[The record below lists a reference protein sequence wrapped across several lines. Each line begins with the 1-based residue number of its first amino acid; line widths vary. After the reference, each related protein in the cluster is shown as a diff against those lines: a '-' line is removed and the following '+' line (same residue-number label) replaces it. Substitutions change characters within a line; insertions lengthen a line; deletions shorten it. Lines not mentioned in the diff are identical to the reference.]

1 MMFAA
6 NPLAIADYKLAIAD
20 HKLVIATDT
29 DFVD

>member
-1 MMFAA
+1 MFAA
-6 NPLAIADYKLAIAD
+6 NPLAIADYKLAIAG